1 MRSLFGVPHNSW
13 FRGNLEGIPTQYIA
27 RLLSLRHKLSWN
39 ILSQVTLQA
48 MLEQKAVRSPQGAI
62 DKARA
67 AKKLPS
73 IGYRGIL
80 TQLREWID
88 RMHPA
93 DTARSVWGD
102 YAKANTYSST
112 EIENKAQ
119 AIREFVSTVRPATL
133 IDLGCNSGDFSIAS
147 LEAGAG
153 RVVGFDFDHQA
164 VEEAFAR
171 SFREKLNF
179 LPLWLDAANPSPD
192 QGWNQAE
199 RLGFGKRAQADA
211 VIALAFEHHLII
223 GKNIPMAETVAWLV
237 SLAPSGIIEFIP
249 KSDATIQQML
259 ALRDDIFPDYSE
271 ENFANILRSHA
282 NIVRTKIVSAS
293 GRTLYCFQK

>member
-1 MRSLFGVPHNSW
+1 
-13 FRGNLEGIPTQYIA
+13 
-27 RLLSLRHKLSWN
+27 
-39 ILSQVTLQA
+39 
-48 MLEQKAVRSPQGAI
+48 
-62 DKARA
+62 
-67 AKKLPS
+67 
-73 IGYRGIL
+73 
-80 TQLREWID
+80 
-88 RMHPA
+88 
-93 DTARSVWGD
+93 VWGD